1 METVNKK
8 TRLKNYKLLEKDFK
22 VEYNKPL
29 ACYTTWKI
37 GGNAEAFIVV
47 NTAEEFIKLFATI
60 NKLNID
66 YFIIG
71 GGSNVLISD
80 NGVKKLVIKNEVSK
94 IEFGKIVTVKQR
106 KDKIE
111 VLRTEDTKNK
121 DYIQFSD
128 LDYDDFSPIK
138 TQVTINS
145 GTILQKAINI
155 SLDNNLSGLQWFSG
169 IPGTLGGAIF
179 NNIHGGSKH
188 FSENV
193 EWVDVLIDGKVE
205 RLTPKQLK
213 FGYDYSLLHEKSLPV
228 LSVGLLLNHFDPQK
242 ARQTAIE
249 WTKRKLVQ
257 PRNSCG
263 SVFKNLTKDEASK
276 AGLPNV
282 SAGYLIDKVLNMKG
296 YRLNGVRVFEKHAN
310 FIVNNGDGKAED
322 VFDLV
327 KLIKERALA
336 ERGVKLQ
343 EEFVYIG
350 FNNA

>member
-1 METVNKK
+1 MEIMNKE
-8 TRLKNYKLLEKDFK
+8 TRLKNYKLLEKNFK
-22 VEYNKPL
+22 VEYNKSL
-29 ACYTTWKI
+29 ASYTTWKI
-37 GGNAEAFIVV
+37 GGNAEAFLVIK
-47 NTAEEFIKLFATI
+47 TAEQFINLFATI

-80 NGVKKLVIKNEVSK
+80 KGVKKLVIKNEVSEIQFGNTINVKENIKK
-94 IEFGKIVTVKQR
+94 IK
-106 KDKIE
+106 
-111 VLRTEDTKNK
+111 VLRTEDKENK
-121 DYIQFSD
+121 GFLQFSD
-128 LDYDDFSPIK
+128 LDYNDFSPIK
-138 TQVTINS
+138 TRVTINS

-155 SLDNNLSGLQWFSG
+155 SLDNKLSGLQWFSG

-179 NNIHGGSKH
+179 NNIHGGAKH

-193 EWVDVLIDGKVE
+193 EWVDVLVNGKIE
-205 RLTPKQLK
+205 RLNVNQLK

-242 ARQTAIE
+242 AKQTAIE

-263 SVFKNLTKDEASK
+263 SVFKNLTKEEADK
-276 AGLPNV
+276 AGLPNL
-282 SAGYLIDKVLNMKG
+282 SAGYLIDTVLNMKG
-296 YRLNGVRVFEKHAN
+296 FKYKGVQVFEKHAN

-322 VFDLV
+322 VFNLV
-327 KLIKERALA
+327 KLIKERALM
-336 ERGVKLQ
+336 EKGVKLQ